1 VPSVLKITFFKS
13 AAECRRW
20 LERNHD
26 KVTEQW
32 FGFYRKNSG
41 KRGITY
47 QEALDEAL
55 CFGWI
60 DGLKKRVD
68 ESSYTYRFTPR
79 KSKSVWSVVNT
90 KRAEELRKLGRMKPP
105 GLTAFAARDP
115 ARSGIYSFENEA
127 RKLSASCEKEF
138 RSHKEAWEFF
148 QAQPPGYRRTASF
161 WVMSAKQE
169 ATRLR
174 RLARLISDSEKKIRP
189 GTITGKS

>member
-1 VPSVLKITFFKS
+1 VKVIFFKS

-26 KVTEQW
+26 KIAEQW
-32 FGFYRKNSG
+32 FGFYKKSSG
-41 KRGITY
+41 KRGVTY
-47 QEALDEAL
+47 KEALDEAL

-60 DGLKKRVD
+60 DGLKKTVD
-68 ESSYTYRFTPR
+68 ESSYTFRFTPR
-79 KSKSVWSVVNT
+79 RSKSVWSLVNT
-90 KRAEELRKLGRMKPP
+90 KRAEELSKLGRMKPP
-105 GLTAFAARDP
+105 GLKAFAARDP

-127 RKLSASCEKEF
+127 RKLSPSCEREF
-138 RSHKEAWEFF
+138 KAHKEAWKFF

-174 RLARLISDSEKKIRP
+174 RLARIISDSEKKIRP
-189 GTITGKS
+189 GPVTGKPDKK